1 MKNKIKFSRHERGQ
15 ALIIITFAII
25 GLIGLTGLTV
35 DGGMAYSDR
44 RKAQNTADSAA
55 FAAALAHVRGEDLE
69 PTAKSIATTNGY
81 DDNKLSNTVT
91 VTSEPSPVDACPS
104 GTSDNLDITVE
115 IVSHIK
121 TSFATIVGI
130 HQMTNTVSAT
140 TRACGQYI
148 APIFGGNAIVSLNP
162 GPDCAFD
169 SGDSNA
175 VHWDVSGGGI
185 FSNGCAFSKDEDAV
199 TLDPDQCVATVGD
212 ATGGLVG
219 DACTGEP
226 APYDAEY
233 IASIMPPN
241 PCTGALANGT
251 YAGGG
256 KVATERQTT
265 FLNGVYCMDTE
276 DKMNALS
283 QEDVILSNATLYV
296 TANQFDVRFSGGGG
310 FSGTPTISGEYSSYY
325 IIVADNGHPCTTFT
339 GNGTNKQVL
348 EYRGNGSGT
357 LYGTILAPSACIDF
371 RGNGTGEV
379 NSQLIG
385 YTVTSNGS
393 SVITLNYVDDQ
404 NHRDPVDPA
413 LQLLK

>member
-1 MKNKIKFSRHERGQ
+1 MKNKFFRHERGQ
-15 ALIIITFAII
+15 AIIIITFALI
-25 GLIGLTGLTV
+25 GLIAITGLTV

-44 RKAQNTADSAA
+44 RQAQNTADSAA

-81 DDNKLSNTVT
+81 DDNKVSNTVT
-91 VTSEPSPVDACPS
+91 VTTEPSPVDACPV
-104 GTSDNLDITVE
+104 GASDNLDITVE

-130 HQMTNTVSAT
+130 HQMTSTVSAT

-162 GPDCAFD
+162 GPACAFD
-169 SGDSNA
+169 SGDSNS
-175 VHWDVSGGGI
+175 VHWDVTGGGI
-185 FSNGCAFSKDEDAV
+185 FSNGCAFSKNEGSI
-199 TLDPDQCVATVGD
+199 TLDDDQCVATVGD
-212 ATGGLVG
+212 PLGGLVG
-219 DACTGEP
+219 DACTGEA
-226 APYDAEY
+226 APYDPDY
-233 IASIMPPN
+233 VASIIPPN
-241 PCTGALANGT
+241 PCTGTLTNGT

-256 KVATERQTT
+256 KVVSAGQTT
-265 FLNGVYCMDTE
+265 FINGVFCMDTE
-276 DKMNALS
+276 AKMNALT
-283 QEDVILSNATLYV
+283 QQDVILLNATLYV

-310 FSGTPTISGEYSSYY
+310 FSGTPTVSGVYSSYY
-325 IIVADNGHPCTTFT
+325 MIVTNNGHPCTTFT

-371 RGNGTGEV
+371 RGNGSGEV

-393 SVITLNYVDDQ
+393 SLIKINYVDDQ
-404 NHRDPVDPA
+404 NRRDPVDPA
-413 LQLLK
+413 IQLLK